1 MQNDPF
7 SIIVTRAIEA
17 LVERNEFKCGDAK
30 YELRSLLPIDAW
42 RSGAEIDHPEFRIF
56 GGDSCGNQ
64 FLIGPDGSVAFWD
77 HETDEVMSLSP
88 KMELFLAALVSPTP
102 VTLKP
107 GQVKRVWIDPAF
119 IAKFRDQK
127 NA

>member
-7 SIIVTRAIEA
+7 SIIVSRAIVA
-17 LVERNEFKCGDAK
+17 LGERNEFKCGEAK
-30 YELRSLLPIDAW
+30 YELRSLLPTDAW
-42 RSGAEIDHPEFRIF
+42 RSGADIDHPELRII
-56 GGDSCGNQ
+56 GGDSCGNH
-64 FLIGPDGSVAFWD
+64 FLIGAAGSVSFWD
-77 HETDEVMSLSP
+77 HETDEVTSLSP
-88 KMELFLAALVSPTP
+88 KLELFLGALVSPTP

-107 GQVKRVWIDPAF
+107 GQVKRVWVDPTF